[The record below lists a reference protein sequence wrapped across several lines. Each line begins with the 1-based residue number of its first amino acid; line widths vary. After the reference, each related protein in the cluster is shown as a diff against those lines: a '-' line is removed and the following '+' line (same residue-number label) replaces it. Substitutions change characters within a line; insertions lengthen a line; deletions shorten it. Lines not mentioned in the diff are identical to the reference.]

1 VHPHAL
7 RHGFASNVLDAG
19 GSIDEV
25 QELLGH
31 ASISSSQVYLHP
43 APERLRA
50 AVERVAL
57 AATTPGNVTR

>member
-1 VHPHAL
+1 
-7 RHGFASNVLDAG
+7 LDAG

-57 AATTPGNVTR
+57 PATTPGNVTR